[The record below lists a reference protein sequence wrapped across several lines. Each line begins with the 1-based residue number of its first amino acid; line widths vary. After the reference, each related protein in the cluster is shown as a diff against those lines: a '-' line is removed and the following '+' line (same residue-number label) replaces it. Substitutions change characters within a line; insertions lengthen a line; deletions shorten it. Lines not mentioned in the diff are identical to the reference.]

1 MKFELYPQIF
11 FYEFRDFLYKC
22 TTTDDKWGGN
32 LRVLRDNYVI
42 FGINFALMGVSSNDG
57 KQLAHFRRFWRAS
70 QVDICA
76 PRGVFTLMAANWPLM
91 SVNVFW
97 AMGAMSVN
105 GLATA

>member
-1 MKFELYPQIF
+1 M
-11 FYEFRDFLYKC
+11 
-22 TTTDDKWGGN
+22 TNGGGN

-57 KQLAHFRRFWRAS
+57 KQLAHFRRFWGAS
-70 QVDICA
+70 HVDICA

-91 SVNVFW
+91 SVNVFG

-105 GLATA
+105 GLATAQLWKNIKGHWGIACTEN

>member
-1 MKFELYPQIF
+1 MFAYPF
-11 FYEFRDFLYKC
+11 CMLC
-22 TTTDDKWGGN
+22 TH
-32 LRVLRDNYVI
+32 LRTIVVLE
-42 FGINFALMGVSSNDG
+42 
-57 KQLAHFRRFWRAS
+57 AS

-105 GLATA
+105 GLATAQLWKNILCVVINVLTYVNQNRNHLAVLDFST